1 MSKRAADQMA
11 KRRRGNRLTRRA
23 RTLAKD
29 DSRLAID
36 VPEAGAL
43 LGLSRNGAYQ
53 AAAAGT
59 LPTIRVGRRILV
71 PRAALM
77 RLLEGTANPLKAA

>member
-1 MSKRAADQMA
+1 LVIARGTSARAA
-11 KRRRGNRLTRRA
+11 
-23 RTLAKD
+23 
-29 DSRLAID
+29 
-36 VPEAGAL
+36 AL
-43 LGLSRNGAYQ
+43 LGLSRNGGYQ

-77 RLLEGTANPLKAA
+77 RLLEGATDPLRAA